1 MKKKTLFVAM
11 AFAALAAAGI
21 AVADSN
27 PSGLSDV
34 QLANIEALSN
44 GEANLGDRIKCYSS
58 LKYESGSS
66 VVECST
72 CRSKE
77 NSTDRWY
84 SYHDHCIVRWGS

>member
-1 MKKKTLFVAM
+1 MKKKSLFVAM

-44 GEANLGDRIKCYSS
+44 PEAGLIIPCWSRGEQNYKKSYVDCSRCERIEG
-58 LKYESGSS
+58 YEAIDPMAG
-66 VVECST
+66 
-72 CRSKE
+72 CR
-77 NSTDRWY
+77 T
-84 SYHDHCIVRWGS
+84 HG

>member
-1 MKKKTLFVAM
+1 M

-44 GEANLGDRIKCYSS
+44 PEAGLIIPCWSKGEQNYKKR
-58 LKYESGSS
+58 
-66 VVECST
+66 T
-72 CRSKE
+72 
-77 NSTDRWY
+77 
-84 SYHDHCIVRWGS
+84 